1 MSVTLKKNL
10 TADQKAFID
19 LLMKNCGPVVS
30 RKQIIEV
37 AKTNTVEFPWWLLR
51 QPFKS
56 FRARRGHYNL
66 ESILAADAAV
76 GTQAA
81 ATVAATTETT
91 SVPA

>member
-10 TADQKAFID
+10 TADQKAFIN
-19 LLMKNCGPVVS
+19 LLLSNCGPVVS

-37 AKTNTVEFPWWLLR
+37 AKSNNVEFPWWLLR

-66 ESILAADAAV
+66 ETILAADAAV
-76 GTQAA
+76 GTQTPV
-81 ATVAATTETT
+81 ATVASTETP
-91 SVPA
+91 SVSA